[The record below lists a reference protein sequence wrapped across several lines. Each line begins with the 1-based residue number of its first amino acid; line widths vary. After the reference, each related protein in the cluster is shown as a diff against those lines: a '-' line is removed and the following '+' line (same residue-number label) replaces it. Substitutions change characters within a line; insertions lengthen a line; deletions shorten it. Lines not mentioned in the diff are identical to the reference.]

1 MCEIRGFIY
10 ECDCVKPMIESIIEK
25 LLPLEEIT
33 EAYLDPVSLSGI
45 TGTILEYKAAD
56 KKKSKRLIVTHTF
69 CPFCGKKLLQE
80 SERFTVHSDI
90 ERQDD
95 KWIPVSERL
104 PKDCE
109 LVWVRATNSP
119 HNLPRRA
126 FYTYRNGKW
135 VNDEVDIDNVYS
147 NLYVTH
153 WMPLPV
159 LSEVQE

>member
-1 MCEIRGFIY
+1 MNR
-10 ECDCVKPMIESIIEK
+10 
-25 LLPLEEIT
+25 
-33 EAYLDPVSLSGI
+33 
-45 TGTILEYKAAD
+45 
-56 KKKSKRLIVTHTF
+56 
-69 CPFCGKKLLQE
+69 
-80 SERFTVHSDI
+80 
-90 ERQDD
+90 
-95 KWIPVSERL
+95 WIPVSERL
-104 PKDCE
+104 PRDCE

-126 FYTYRNGKW
+126 FYTYRNEKW